1 MTDSTLLASVAAAA
15 AAGAAA
21 PASQETPAPAEPT
34 GASGS
39 TTAAPAAPPETAAQG
54 TPAAGASAGG
64 GDPEPAAQAL
74 TARAAL
80 ELTALAFPNMSTTL
94 TKLAMAADGGE
105 AAFRSALLA
114 ERTPADAPAGTVS
127 TVQTS
132 TSVKK
137 PGEASSE
144 GRGAGLKAAA
154 AAQNSGA
161 KAT

>member
-21 PASQETPAPAEPT
+21 PAAPETPAPTETAST
-34 GASGS
+34 GAS
-39 TTAAPAAPPETAAQG
+39 TAPASASPSAPAVEGGA
-54 TPAAGASAGG
+54 AAGASAGG
-64 GDPEPAAQAL
+64 VDPEPATQAL

-80 ELTALAFPNMSTTL
+80 ELTALAFPNMSATL